1 MSYDE
6 IITELE
12 RLIRGKK
19 EKNEWT
25 GKSIEALE
33 EAVKILEAVQVFS
46 SKV

>member
-1 MSYDE
+1 MTYDK

-33 EAVKILEAVQVFS
+33 EAVEILEAVQVFS
-46 SKV
+46 DRV